1 MPVRALVVLCLAA
14 SVAAALAPSA
24 TPGPGS
30 TVGRR
35 VLRLVDTSRSIRLPD
50 GRRAP
55 RPIVTYVRYPLQGS
69 APFPLVVFGHGFALT
84 PARYG
89 ALLQAWAR
97 AGYVVAAP
105 LFPLGNAH
113 APAGPNESD
122 IVNQPADM
130 RFVIS
135 RLSAPAGPLHGLV
148 DASRIAIAG
157 HSDGAE
163 TAFATAY
170 ETRYRDR
177 RVKAALIFSGAVLP
191 GGGRTYP
198 PGSPPLLAA
207 QGTADTTNPPSSTY
221 GLYGLAPRPKFLL
234 ELLGA
239 GHLPPFSEEQP
250 QLGIV
255 ERVTIAFLDRYLKNG
270 PLRPLVAAG
279 NVRNVAHLDARP

>member
-1 MPVRALVVLCLAA
+1 MLHF
-14 SVAAALAPSA
+14 
-24 TPGPGS
+24 
-30 TVGRR
+30 
-35 VLRLVDTSRSIRLPD
+35 VDTSRSIRLP
-50 GRRAP
+50 GGKTEP
-55 RPIVTYVRYPLQGS
+55 RPIVTYVRYPLHGS
-69 APFPLVVFGHGFALT
+69 GPFPLVVFGHGFALT
-84 PARYG
+84 PATYG

-113 APAGPNESD
+113 APGGPNESD

-135 RLSAPAGPLHGLV
+135 KLVARTGPMHGLV

-191 GGGRTYP
+191 GGGQTYP

-207 QGTADTTNPPSSTY
+207 QGTADTINPPAATY
-221 GLYGLAPRPKFLL
+221 GLYAQAPRPKFLL
-234 ELLGA
+234 RLLGA
-239 GHLPPFSEEQP
+239 SHLPPFSDEQP
-250 QLGIV
+250 QLGVV
-255 ERVTIAFLDRYLKNG
+255 ERVSIAFLDRYLEHG
-270 PLRPLVAAG
+270 PLRTLVRAG
-279 NVRNVAHLDARP
+279 TVPHVAQLDAQP